1 MLTAKAESHRSQM
14 KRRDLNLIA
23 FCLQSSLSLI
33 GIFFRY
39 LFVLT
44 TFFFWQGK
52 QVELSRWL
60 LALVLRTCEKN

>member
-1 MLTAKAESHRSQM
+1 MLTANAESHLSQM

-23 FCLQSSLSLI
+23 FCLQSLLSLI

-44 TFFFWQGK
+44 AFFWQGK

-60 LALVLRTCEKN
+60 LPLVLRTCEKN